1 MNTPDSP
8 NRLTTAQEHR
18 YALSVTDALDAGTEH
33 LPYRITLR
41 LEQARQ
47 AALVR
52 ALGQIPVAQVE
63 SSVIAGVGHAGSAAT
78 LARTRSGPS
87 QRQEPEASRWW
98 RLGSVVLPLLIVVS
112 GLIGIAVWHEADD
125 VADLAEVDGGLLLNA
140 DDLPVSAIADRGFGV
155 FLRNTRQ

>member
-1 MNTPDSP
+1 MTTPDSP

-18 YALSVTDALDAGTEH
+18 YALAVTDALDAGTEH

-47 AALVR
+47 AAL
-52 ALGQIPVAQVE
+52 AHSLGQAPVTAG
-63 SSVIAGVGHAGSAAT
+63 SSVLSSPGQPGSAAA
-78 LARTRSGPS
+78 LASIGSPG
-87 QRQEPEASRWW
+87 QGPEASRWW
-98 RLGSVVLPLLIVVS
+98 RLGSVALPLLIVVS

-125 VADLAEVDGGLLLNA
+125 VADLAEVDGGLVLSA

-155 FLRNTRQ
+155 FLRNIRQ